1 MKNIVICADGTGN
14 SFGAQVSNVSRLVQL
29 IDLHQPGQQ
38 VACYDQGIGT
48 DPRYVDAVKAYRDR
62 ERIQPQ
68 ALTILDP
75 PFAAWWVPP
84 GIVRVAGL
92 SIGYGLRRNV
102 KELYTALAR
111 SYADGDSIYLFGF
124 SRGAFTV
131 RVLAGLLFRCG
142 LLPTDA
148 PRFDDKFEQAY
159 SLFTPHLQDFD
170 AVARFKRDE
179 HVRTPRVYFL
189 GIWDTVKSYGGIW
202 PQSLPH
208 LRHNPIVHHV
218 RHALALNEQR
228 SWFLPTSWGGIDSD
242 RPVDDP
248 AAYRDQDIVEIWFRG
263 VHSDVGGG
271 FGDDAAARIPLRWML
286 NEAAS
291 AGLRL
296 NQAGRTLA
304 TSSDPDCSALHES
317 LTGGWLITEYLPRWE
332 LDNSYF
338 PPKRFFKCG
347 RTGVRHPA
355 QFSRQQMVRL
365 HSSVGPRYDVV
376 TSYVET
382 QVASF
387 PEEDRAVH

>member
-29 IDLHQPGQQ
+29 IDLNNPERQ
-38 VACYDQGIGT
+38 VAIYDQGIGT
-48 DPRYVDAVKAYRDR
+48 DPRYVNAVR
-62 ERIQPQ
+62 EYKDKEREHRH
-68 ALTILDP
+68 ALTITDP
-75 PFAAWWVPP
+75 PFQTWWLPSRV
-84 GIVRVAGL
+84 VRIAGL
-92 SIGYGLRRNV
+92 AIGYGLRRNV
-102 KELYTALAR
+102 KELYTALAQC
-111 SYADGDSIYLFGF
+111 YEHGDSIYLFGF

-142 LLPTDA
+142 LLPKDA
-148 PRFDDKFEQAY
+148 PDVDVKFEQAY
-159 SLFTPHLQDFD
+159 SLYKPHLEDFD
-170 AVARFKRDE
+170 AVARFKHDA
-179 HVRTPRVYFL
+179 HVRSPRVSFL

-208 LRHNPIVHHV
+208 LRHNPMVDTV
-218 RHALALNEQR
+218 RHALALDEQR

-242 RPVDDP
+242 RVIDDP
-248 AAYRDQDIVEIWFRG
+248 GYRAQDIVEIWFRG

-271 FGDDAAARIPLRWML
+271 FGDDAAAMIPLRWML
-286 NEAAS
+286 NEATS

-296 NQAGRTLA
+296 NQAGRDLA
-304 TSSDPDCSALHES
+304 ISADPECPTLHES
-317 LTGGWLITEYLPRWE
+317 LTGGWLFTEYVPRWE

-355 QFSRQQMVRL
+355 QFSRQQVVRL
-365 HSSVGPRYDVV
+365 HSSVGPRFDIV
-376 TSYVET
+376 TSYVGT

-387 PEEDRAVH
+387 TNEESTVK